1 MREVKINLSDAMPL
15 IEERLSCG
23 EEVLFSPSGTSMLPT
38 IQPGVDTVVLVSPP
52 KRLRK
57 YDIAMYKRANGQYV
71 LHRVVKCKDK
81 YTFTGDNQFY
91 NEENIEH
98 RQIIALCKARI
109 RNEKRM
115 ELDSGVLRLFARLHL
130 FFRPLRRLLR
140 KAASFLRRLFKN
152 TK

>member
-15 IEERLSCG
+15 IEERLACG

-57 YDIAMYKRANGQYV
+57 YDIAMYKRASGQYV

-81 YTFTGDNQFY
+81 YTFTGDNQFF
-91 NEENIEH
+91 NEKNIDNE
-98 RQIIALCKARI
+98 QIIALCSAYI
-109 RNEKRM
+109 RDGKRV
-115 ELDSGVLRLFARLHL
+115 ELDSFLCRIHARYILL
-130 FFRPLRRLLR
+130 TRPVRRVVR
-140 KAASFLRRLFKN
+140 KVRGFLQKR
-152 TK
+152 